1 MNYQAIRAAI
11 ESPLL
16 TAFNNLS
23 PAIPVF
29 FDNITA
35 VPANTTTEYVRINI
49 AFGLTTEVTMT
60 GNVDYV
66 RGGIVIRVYS
76 EKGQGPARN
85 QTLLNTAV
93 TTLLALPASTR
104 DGSGVYLRPGAISGP
119 TLSATETSPHLMG
132 RITTSF
138 VAEEQD

>member
-104 DGSGVYLRPGAISGP
+104 DGSGVYLRPGVINGP
-119 TLSATETSPHLMG
+119 TLSVTETSPHLMG